1 MRAATADAGDIALER
16 RSSRFPKII
25 LDRIGNEKLDRLAKV
40 ISYYF
45 DAACSL
51 AARQD
56 PSARLYKDT

>member
-1 MRAATADAGDIALER
+1 MGHYFKKLALLE
-16 RSSRFPKII
+16 II
-25 LDRIGNEKLDRLAKV
+25 FDWIGNAKLHRLAKV